1 MDTSKQNI
9 NTTENTIE
17 NNSKTGAKNL
27 WKECDEVHQLHA
39 TIFSIGSTS
48 TESDETNFLFKKINI
63 MDLEKRKEVYGV
75 CGECNE
81 PGTGD
86 QWCQPCNAKRFKENF
101 KNWTSGNENIDKFIK
116 QSQLNAL
123 HTFKCLEWIPFE
135 KFENVTYITRG
146 GFSKIYSAD
155 WSEGNI
161 EYWDIEN
168 QKWDRTPNVKVALK
182 SLDNSSKI
190 SNDFLNEIKYYISGH
205 FSCFNTAICYGIT
218 QDPDTRNYMM
228 VLQYYENG
236 DLRNNLMNDLEYR
249 HKIINLY
256 WIIDGLL
263 AIHDAGKVHK
273 DFHSGN
279 VLLDGDILAISDLGM
294 CQPADDNE
302 RKGVFGV
309 IPYMA
314 PEVLRGHQYTQA
326 ADIYS
331 FGIMMNELMS
341 EEIAFNDI
349 PHDRTLAVKI
359 CKGFRPKISE
369 DTPKLIADLIIKCWD
384 AKAENRPTA
393 KELLRILGKYSDEL
407 SEDDSEIYSQIREC
421 EKIKENKLKNRTNEN
436 KPKNFQIH
444 PQAIYNS
451 RLLNFE
457 NLPEPVNSTDYLSSF
472 QEPVS
477 STSVNPISERLDYL
491 NQNDDE

>member
-39 TIFSIGSTS
+39 TIFS
-48 TESDETNFLFKKINI
+48 
-63 MDLEKRKEVYGV
+63 
-75 CGECNE
+75 
-81 PGTGD
+81 
-86 QWCQPCNAKRFKENF
+86 
-101 KNWTSGNENIDKFIK
+101 
-116 QSQLNAL
+116 
-123 HTFKCLEWIPFE
+123 
-135 KFENVTYITRG
+135 
-146 GFSKIYSAD
+146 
-155 WSEGNI
+155 
-161 EYWDIEN
+161 IEN

-407 SEDDSEIYSQIREC
+407 SEDDSEIYSQIRD
-421 EKIKENKLKNRTNEN
+421 
-436 KPKNFQIH
+436 
-444 PQAIYNS
+444 

-477 STSVNPISERLDYL
+477 STSVNPISERLDCELNDLDL